1 MLKENIQEFL
11 EELKLNK
18 KENEDRGFENRVD
31 IDYII
36 ERLEDIEPM
45 EEERTLNERIISIRV
60 KLQNSKLKKSGNN
73 KFAGFD
79 YFELA
84 DFLPRLNELMLEEG
98 INDLFTIEGDE
109 VALTLLR
116 GEEEQ
121 TYKMPFINFSVPV
134 NKSGQPSMQEIQY
147 LGALNTYYKRY
158 LYLNAFGITDG
169 EVIDRMDNNEYKA
182 TKKSTTEKKEV
193 KASPKQIELI
203 QNLVSDIPAM
213 LNYYKVEKI
222 EDLSIQQA
230 SEIITKKKGNK

>member
-1 MLKENIQEFL
+1 MLNQFL
-11 EELKLNK
+11 EELKHNQGVNK
-18 KENEDRGFENRVD
+18 AGDFENRID
-31 IDYII
+31 IDYVI
-36 ERLEDIEPM
+36 ERLEEIEPI
-45 EEERTLNERIISIRV
+45 EKERTLNERIISIRV

-169 EVIDRMDNNEYKA
+169 EVIDSMDNNEYKA
-182 TKKSTTEKKEV
+182 TKKATTEKKEV

-203 QNLVSDIPAM
+203 QSLVSDIPAM
-213 LNYYKVEKI
+213 LNYYKVENI
-222 EDLSIQQA
+222 EDLTIQQA